1 MYKSTKT
8 VTYRSWS
15 AFRRVP
21 AIILNGKFLEQEFG
35 FKLGDQVKVDYQF
48 GKIVITAIEL

>member
-8 VTYRSWS
+8 VTYRGWS
-15 AFRRVP
+15 CFYPVP

-48 GKIVITAIEL
+48 GKIVITALKP